1 MRAALVVAALLA
13 ASPAVADVTA
23 KDAWARG
30 TVAGQ
35 KSSGAF
41 LILTSTED
49 AKVVAV
55 KSPIAKSAE
64 IHMTESHH
72 GMMHM
77 HAVEALALPA
87 NKPVELKPGAHH
99 VMLMGLTRTLG
110 AGDTVPLTFIIED
123 ARGKRSSVEVNAA
136 VRPLGQ

>member
-1 MRAALVVAALLA
+1 MRAALLA
-13 ASPAVADVTA
+13 AALLATIPAAAEVTA

-41 LILTSTED
+41 LIITSTED

-55 KSPIAKSAE
+55 KSPLAKSAE

-87 NKPVELKPGAHH
+87 NTAVELKPGGHH

-110 AGDTVPLTFIIED
+110 AGDTVPLTLIIED
-123 ARGKRSSVEVNAA
+123 ARGKRTSVEVKAS

>member
-1 MRAALVVAALLA
+1 MVAALLA
-13 ASPAVADVTA
+13 ALPAAAEVTA
-23 KDAWARG
+23 RDAWARG

-41 LILTSTED
+41 VVLTSTED

-55 KSPIAKSAE
+55 KSPLAKSAE
-64 IHMTESHH
+64 IHVTEAHQ

-87 NKPVELKPGAHH
+87 NTPVELKPGAHH

-110 AGDTVPLTFIIED
+110 AGDTVPLTFIVED
-123 ARGKRSSVEVNAA
+123 ARGKRTSVEVRAP

>member
-1 MRAALVVAALLA
+1 MRALLLAAALLA
-13 ASPAVADVTA
+13 GFPAAAEVVA

-30 TVAGQ
+30 TVPGQ

-41 LILTSTED
+41 LTLTSTED
-49 AKVVAV
+49 AKLVAV
-55 KSPIAKSAE
+55 KSPVAKSAE
-64 IHMTESHH
+64 IHMTESHQ

-87 NKPVELKPGAHH
+87 NTPVELKPGGHH
-99 VMLMGLTRTLG
+99 VMLMGLTRALG

-123 ARGKRSSVEVNAA
+123 ARGKRTSVEVKAS